1 MNLDF
6 LQKTVGLTAEKK
18 IQEMTEKFSEDNIII
33 IRLPELKAA
42 DFKKKYVGVKNNNV
56 GLIRLYTMNRKN
68 MVDELLSLSSNLNYK
83 IDSNCINFIADLYEG
98 NMVSA
103 SQALLKLDLLNDG
116 RQEINLQFLQNVFSS
131 DVDFEAS
138 NLVDYAI
145 LGDTERIKTCIGFLK
160 DNNYPTQ
167 YVIWSFIRFFRTI
180 LSNLDLLNNGKTKDE
195 ILRNIWPFERKNL
208 MSFSLQKLSQR
219 KIESYLGILVRIDM
233 QSKNVLDG
241 NIWDSI
247 HDLSVSIAK
256 NKLSVIKYT

>member
-18 IQEMTEKFSEDNIII
+18 IQEMTENFSEDNIII

-116 RQEINLQFLQNVFSS
+116 RQEINLQFLQNVFQATLISK
-131 DVDFEAS
+131 
-138 NLVDYAI
+138 LVI
-145 LGDTERIKTCIGFLK
+145 
-160 DNNYPTQ
+160 
-167 YVIWSFIRFFRTI
+167 
-180 LSNLDLLNNGKTKDE
+180 
-195 ILRNIWPFERKNL
+195 
-208 MSFSLQKLSQR
+208 
-219 KIESYLGILVRIDM
+219 
-233 QSKNVLDG
+233 
-241 NIWDSI
+241 
-247 HDLSVSIAK
+247 
-256 NKLSVIKYT
+256 